1 MNAFNGDQTTEREDL
16 TSLDLE
22 SFDLSNIDW
31 DLFAAD
37 NIMFPL
43 A

>member
-1 MNAFNGDQTTEREDL
+1 MNVNPGDQTTQREDQ